1 MLILILIDVQY
12 SQNAVFSYEKGSN
25 RQNHSSSPP
34 GKKIRSS
41 KISDP
46 HPPPPP
52 NRGEGIYNVTSYR
65 YLGNPVYCI
74 LIFYRGSSPVA
85 PFALSI
91 IFSNICVV
99 LKYFLISF

>member
-46 HPPPPP
+46 HPPL
-52 NRGEGIYNVTSYR
+52 NKRNARSLRHSNVLMSLLLTV
-65 YLGNPVYCI
+65 N
-74 LIFYRGSSPVA
+74 
-85 PFALSI
+85 I
-91 IFSNICVV
+91 IHTVF
-99 LKYFLISF
+99 

>member
-46 HPPPPP
+46 HPPPPTP
-52 NRGEGIYNVTSYR
+52 PTGAREFTTSP
-65 YLGNPVYCI
+65 LIAIWEI
-74 LIFYRGSSPVA
+74 LFTAYSYFTEA
-85 PFALSI
+85 ALRWLLLP
-91 IFSNICVV
+91 CQ
-99 LKYFLISF
+99 